1 MTRSSMKYFFFLLF
15 LLAEGLTAQN
25 KRFIYQYTF
34 IPDST
39 NKAGVMKE
47 FMFLDVSDG
56 GSSFFSQRKYQ
67 SDSTMIAPANK
78 GKMIMPPMDLQVL
91 YTIEKKGDKIFY
103 KTLGSSAQ
111 MKIKVNEDRKMDW
124 KILNDRQ
131 KILNY
136 DAQKASL
143 KFGGRTWNAWFT
155 QAIPMQDGPYKFHGL
170 PGLIVKIED
179 TTASHIFELVGIA
192 NLPDD
197 YSYPER
203 YQFLK
208 EVEFNRAEYQKY
220 YTKYRKDPAAIEKQ
234 LYIEG
239 RIPDQRD
246 HTGNFRTGAQVLRD
260 IEIAAKENVKKDN
273 NIIEIDML
281 KTVQ

>member
-1 MTRSSMKYFFFLLF
+1 
-15 LLAEGLTAQN
+15 
-25 KRFIYQYTF
+25 
-34 IPDST
+34 
-39 NKAGVMKE
+39 MKE

-143 KFGGRTWNAWFT
+143 KFGGRTWNTWFT